1 MTFPD
6 CLKDY
11 LRLLKKVLSGD
22 NKKTVDT
29 FWTSWTDKSLED
41 DIFDT
46 FLIVQAETAESTT
59 ACTFNL
65 PMIQYT

>member
-1 MTFPD
+1 MPFKLNILQYSD
-6 CLKDY
+6 NSKKILK
-11 LRLLKKVLSGD
+11 
-22 NKKTVDT
+22 
-29 FWTSWTDKSLED
+29 LED